1 MDWPDYGSQYYIY
14 TSCYGLSLCDASLP
28 FFPCAGWSLCWIG
41 RLNGRHLI
49 FGVFTLLGRAAS
61 PPISFALLQKTQF
74 VTDVCLIMGL
84 FLLPL
89 LLFYARV

>member
-1 MDWPDYGSQYYIY
+1 MRRLTPV
-14 TSCYGLSLCDASLP
+14 
-28 FFPCAGWSLCWIG
+28 FSLCWMEPVLD
-41 RLNGRHLI
+41 RAPKWAPPDLWC
-49 FGVFTLLGRAAS
+49 FTLLGRAAS

-84 FLLPL
+84 FLLSL